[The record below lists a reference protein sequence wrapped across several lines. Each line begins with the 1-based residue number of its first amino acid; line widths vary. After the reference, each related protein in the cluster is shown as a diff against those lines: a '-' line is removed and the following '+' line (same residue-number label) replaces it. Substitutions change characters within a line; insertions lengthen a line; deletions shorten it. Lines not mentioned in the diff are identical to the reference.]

1 MLDNVER
8 GGLIFLYSGNLELEL
23 HLLCVSELLEVR
35 SHRLV
40 HRRRAASQ
48 DLEYNKEKPRYLGEA
63 IQIGVSWKMTTCAFL

>member
-1 MLDNVER
+1 MLDNVGR
-8 GGLIFLYSGNLELEL
+8 GGLILLYSGNLELEL

-48 DLEYNKEKPRYLGEA
+48 DLEHSKEN
-63 IQIGVSWKMTTCAFL
+63 MD